1 MTRLVCYNHS
11 MMGIVR
17 GAIVKMNT
25 PGKVASLS
33 QVKEFAVDPARRL
46 FSATHDEI
54 INGYTTDLYFVKTRQ
69 ILDSMGLT
77 NAWVTAEVFPR
88 KPGVLAGIDECM
100 NLLQDTDVE
109 VWAMPE
115 GEPFDAKQTVMRIRG
130 RYSEF
135 GIYETAMLGILASSS
150 AWATAAHD
158 IRDAAGARSF
168 ICFGARHLHPAVA
181 PVMERAA
188 VIGGA
193 DGASCILGA
202 KIAGAEP
209 RGTVPHAVFLIVGD
223 TVEVAKV
230 YDREMPPEDARIILV
245 DTFKDE
251 AEESLRVAEALRERL
266 QGIRLDTPGE
276 RGGVTVDLVREVR
289 ARLDQAGFN
298 YVKIFVSGGVTPER
312 IVELSAAGADS
323 FGVGSYISGAS
334 PIDMTMDIKEVEG
347 KPIAKRGRIPG
358 IVSNP
363 RLAKVK

>member
-1 MTRLVCYNHS
+1 
-11 MMGIVR
+11 MGIVR
-17 GAIVKMNT
+17 GAVVDMNT
-25 PGKVASLS
+25 PGKVADLS
-33 QVKEFAVDPARRL
+33 QVKEFTVDPARRL

-69 ILDSMGLT
+69 ILGSMGL
-77 NAWVTAEVFPR
+77 ADACVTAEIFPR
-88 KPGVLAGIDECM
+88 RQGVLAGIDECM
-100 NLLQDTDVE
+100 NLLLDTDVE

-115 GEPFDAKQTVMRIRG
+115 GQPFDAKQTVMRIRG
-130 RYSEF
+130 KYSEF
-135 GIYETAMLGILASSS
+135 GIYETALLGILASSS
-150 AWATAAHD
+150 AWATAARA
-158 IRDAAGARSF
+158 IRDAAGGKPF

-188 VIGGA
+188 VVGGA

-202 KIAGAEP
+202 KLAGVEP
-209 RGTVPHAVFLIVGD
+209 KGTVPHAVFLIAGD

-230 YDREMPPEDARIILV
+230 YDCEMPPGDARIILV

-276 RGGVTVDLVREVR
+276 RGGVTTDLVREVR
-289 ARLDQAGFN
+289 ARLDQAGFSH
-298 YVKIFVSGGVTPER
+298 VRIFVSGGVTPER
-312 IVELSAAGADS
+312 IMELSAAGADS

-358 IVSNP
+358 ITSSP
-363 RLAKVK
+363 RLVKVK